1 MRPQTK
7 KYLIALVLPISVL
20 AIAFGFGAITETQF
34 QLLGGVTIGLVG
46 FHYIYKRKWFSDK
59 VEEWEEEMTTDSV
72 SNSIG
77 VKQAKQQLIEF
88 SEDEYHG
95 DQKISFQWSDLIL
108 QTTVEKHPQTG
119 DEYMFYAFITVG
131 ENNRK
136 VLVVIEGENGEIVTH
151 MPVLWQGMLRNPF
164 QYSEFVQEIRK
175 NKFKSSNAFDDY
187 QGTGQMGGRRGGG
200 AQWQPMYQAQRN
212 RGRVGGMMG
221 QPQME
226 QPYQGQPG
234 SSQDNEEGDENKE

>member
-1 MRPQTK
+1 MTPQTK
-7 KYLIALVLPISVL
+7 KILLSIILPLSVF
-20 AIAFGFGAITETQF
+20 AIAFGVNIINQAQF
-34 QLLGGVTIGLVG
+34 QVLAGLTVLSVTVY
-46 FHYIYKRKWFSDK
+46 FVSKKKYVSNK
-59 VEEWEEEMTTDSV
+59 VEEWEDQMTTDSV

-77 VKQAKQQLIEF
+77 VKKAKQQLIQF
-88 SEDEYHG
+88 SENEYNG
-95 DQKISFQWSDLIL
+95 DQAISFQWSDLIL

-175 NKFKSSNAFDDY
+175 NKFKSSNAFDSY
-187 QGTGQMGGRRGGG
+187 QGGQGPGGQ
-200 AQWQPMYQAQRN
+200 QWNSVYQAQRN
-212 RGRVGGMMG
+212 SGQVGGMMG
-221 QPQME
+221 RQQME
-226 QPYQGQPG
+226 RPYTGQPG
-234 SSQDNEEGDENKE
+234 GGDQEEEEDEEE